1 MENIK
6 KIYLIKNYLKDHLD
20 NFNCQ
25 IINIITQKKEIYRLL
40 YSVLYICIVIIIGIF
55 IYWDTIYKTAKKYSK
70 CNNISKIIDEN
81 YYNNTPFIYT
91 IIIINTM
98 MIKKPEEYIIKI
110 TYDFNKMETNIEYAN
125 TNDEENIF
133 KYRKNK
139 DKYNYIE
146 IYKQIKDLEKD
157 RDDKKEAY
165 LSNKKDEIKKS
176 DYETANTNYT
186 AKISSEEGKATLLYI
201 KDNQPNFVNKF
212 NYYYYNLNKMKPDII
227 EDISMEIDSNNYK
240 YFAVNNKN
248 NIIYSYTT
256 NELIKFTKEYSKNK
270 DYPIT
275 IIDYIIFS
283 KLQQNNFNNI

>member
-1 MENIK
+1 
-6 KIYLIKNYLKDHLD
+6 
-20 NFNCQ
+20 
-25 IINIITQKKEIYRLL
+25 
-40 YSVLYICIVIIIGIF
+40 
-55 IYWDTIYKTAKKYSK
+55 
-70 CNNISKIIDEN
+70 
-81 YYNNTPFIYT
+81 
-91 IIIINTM
+91 
-98 MIKKPEEYIIKI
+98 
-110 TYDFNKMETNIEYAN
+110 METNIEYAN

-139 DKYNYIE
+139 DNYNYIE
-146 IYKQIKDLEKD
+146 IYKQIKDLEKI

-165 LSNKKDEIKKS
+165 LSNKKDENKKS
-176 DYETANTNYT
+176 DYETAITNYT
-186 AKISSEEGKATLLYI
+186 ERISSKEGIATLLYI
-201 KDNQPNFVNKF
+201 NQPNFVNKF

-256 NELIKFTKEYSKNK
+256 NELIKFTKEYSKNI